1 MISMTGYGKGT
12 AESEGKKITV
22 ELKSVNHRFLDL
34 SVKIPKTMNFAE
46 ETARKILQQSFSRGH
61 IDVYLTYE
69 NNGASDYDLFVNE
82 GLADEY
88 VRTAAYLA
96 DKYGI
101 ENDFTVSSLMKTTDV
116 ITPSEKEQSEQAVA
130 ALIKDALEVAVEK
143 LQEMRAKEGFALK
156 NDLIEKADSVGVLL
170 ELVKQ
175 RAPEVVKNYRAK
187 IEERITEA
195 LAGVDIDEARL
206 INEVAFFADKAC
218 IDEETARLTA
228 HIDNFYAILESDEP
242 VGRKLDFLVQEM
254 NREVN
259 TIGSKSNDIVITN
272 YVVNMKSEIEKIRE
286 QVQNVE

>member
-101 ENDFTVSSLMKTTDV
+101 ENDFTVSSLMKTADV

-218 IDEETARLTA
+218 IDEEIARLTA